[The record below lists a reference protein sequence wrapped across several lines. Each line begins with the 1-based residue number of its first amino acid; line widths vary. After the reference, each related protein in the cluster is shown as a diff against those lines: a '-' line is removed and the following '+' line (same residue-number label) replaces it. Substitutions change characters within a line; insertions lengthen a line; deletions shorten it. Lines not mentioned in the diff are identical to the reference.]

1 MNKIKIK
8 IYIFDPNRAGVI
20 GEAIKVKDFEINS
33 TEDLEQLAG
42 WHCVPCICIIQEQ
55 RKSEAG
61 ERELFLKELEK
72 RCDEIVSGYTNIIDP
87 SLMLDFV
94 CKYNTIVEQYS
105 MGLQKK
111 LDEHAIAEASP
122 DCIVTVID
130 EQTIVDEENLDGTKK

>member
-20 GEAIKVKDFEINS
+20 GEAIKVKEFEISNM
-33 TEDLEQLAG
+33 EDTVHLIG

-55 RKSEAG
+55 RKPEAG
-61 ERELFLKELEK
+61 ERELFLKSLEE

-94 CKYNTIVEQYS
+94 CKYNTMLEEY
-105 MGLQKK
+105 MKK
-111 LDEHAIAEASP
+111 TLKSANEVIGEHKR
-122 DCIVTVID
+122 DID
-130 EQTIVDEENLDGTKK
+130 TSKGGSSGTKK